1 MIRHPPNSISWSR
14 FFKRL
19 NFFSFFHHFVRIDIV
34 ANSVEGNNDNYLEWV
49 GFVESKMFILL
60 NLLAENQHIQQIR
73 AYPTNF
79 KNKELAELGLMDAE
93 IGKYQYVETYFLGFQ
108 LYMQEPQPQQLVV
121 DLQDAVISF
130 C

>member
-1 MIRHPPNSISWSR
+1 
-14 FFKRL
+14 
-19 NFFSFFHHFVRIDIV
+19 
-34 ANSVEGNNDNYLEWV
+34 
-49 GFVESKMFILL
+49 
-60 NLLAENQHIQQIR
+60 
-73 AYPTNF
+73 
-79 KNKELAELGLMDAE
+79 MDAE